1 MLLQIT
7 TQCFE
12 GCSHCMANATP
23 NGSHMPKEAVAQ
35 AIRMIKRLKP
45 SNIQVTGGE
54 PTLHPQ
60 FYEICVEL
68 CELREDS
75 ELGLHVI
82 LESNGS
88 FMSDPEKTEKVKK
101 LVEEWEV
108 LVQVRTHPKYYPNY
122 QNIIN
127 NQELRKITP
136 YVFDD
141 AIKLLPFGRAI
152 NYHRDELDMTAKPI
166 CTNMFLASRQVDSMV
181 AVIHAMETNGFFC
194 KPLIGADGAIHVG
207 ETATC
212 RRLGSIWDTPAALFN
227 TLRGKMPCGKC
238 GLTKNI
244 PQRAMDILIMY

>member
-1 MLLQIT
+1 
-7 TQCFE
+7 
-12 GCSHCMANATP
+12 
-23 NGSHMPKEAVAQ
+23 
-35 AIRMIKRLKP
+35 
-45 SNIQVTGGE
+45 
-54 PTLHPQ
+54 
-60 FYEICVEL
+60 
-68 CELREDS
+68 
-75 ELGLHVI
+75 VI

-88 FMSDPEKTEKVKK
+88 FISDPEKTEKVKK

-108 LVQVRTHPKYYPNY
+108 IVQVRTHPKYYPNY
-122 QNIIN
+122 QSIIN

-152 NYHRDELDMTAKPI
+152 NYHRDELDMTAKPTI

-207 ETATC
+207 ETAAC
-212 RRLGSIWDTPAALFN
+212 RRLGSIWDTPAVLFN
-227 TLRGKMPCGKC
+227 ELRGKMPCGKC

-244 PQRAMDILIMY
+244 PQRAMDILIIH